1 MWAPSMFGG
10 HETVTL
16 SFFSLWDLGELH
28 PTAMLSQHL
37 LHASNVPPMT
47 LHLLFCLPSMILGAF
62 KIKKGNF
69 LVVQWL
75 RTQSPNAGELGL
87 IPGQGPRS
95 HMAQLKILHATTKT
109 S

>member
-1 MWAPSMFGG
+1 
-10 HETVTL
+10 
-16 SFFSLWDLGELH
+16 
-28 PTAMLSQHL
+28 MLSQHL
-37 LHASNVPPMT
+37 VHASNVPPMT
-47 LHLLFCLPSMILGAF
+47 LHLLFCPARLIVGSF
-62 KIKKGNF
+62 KIKKGTS